1 MAENEQFQKEVAHTL
16 LERLE
21 QHGFVLTGSSALR
34 EHGIISRPTQ
44 DVDLFTQQSSEAS
57 FPQAMGEAKDSLE
70 DRGFT
75 VEVARTSETF
85 QRLIVTSGKN
95 RVDVDFGIDYREFPP
110 ATMEIGPVLAL
121 EDSVASKISA
131 LYGRGLPRDFLD
143 VDSIRQNSGFSD
155 EKLLALAKNQD
166 PGFEEVQFAH
176 MLQQASRLRLGE
188 VQEYGV
194 SEEQLKGVQQRLSQ
208 WSEKILTPTP
218 ESSHALTAENTRSVT
233 KGSDI
238 SSGTGLSAGQQRL
251 LDQAKPAVSAPKTTG
266 QMRTS
271 AELTRQIQPPTLGRE
286 L

>member
-57 FPQAMGEAKDSLE
+57 FPQAMGEAKDTLE

-75 VEVARTSETF
+75 VEVTRTSETF

-121 EDSVASKISA
+121 EDSVASKVSA

-143 VDSIRQNSGFSD
+143 VDSIRQNSEFSD
-155 EKLLALAKNQD
+155 QKLLTLAKNQD
-166 PGFEEVQFAH
+166 PGFEEEQFAR
-176 MLQQASRLRLGE
+176 MLQHSSRLRLGD

-194 SEEQLKGVQQRLSQ
+194 SEEQLKGLQQRMSQ
-208 WSEKILTPTP
+208 WAETILNPGP
-218 ESSHALTAENTRSVT
+218 ANSRAMTAENTRSINE
-233 KGSDI
+233 KSADL
-238 SSGTGLSAGQQRL
+238 SSQPTLSAGQHRL
-251 LDQAKPAVSAPKTTG
+251 LNQATPRVSDDSNRADAH
-266 QMRTS
+266 QR
-271 AELTRQIQPPTLGRE
+271 
-286 L
+286 